1 MKMDKPRDFEYNLIK
16 EGNAH
21 EVQSRGINAGHEV
34 LQILA
39 DASELKKKRGGENR
53 ACQGRRTSAF
63 WVRTRS
69 GGVEFKENILRLVN
83 VERAVTNASGEK
95 YPE

>member
-21 EVQSRGINAGHEV
+21 EVQSRGINASNED
-34 LQILA
+34 LKIRA

-53 ACQGRRTSAF
+53 ACQGGAN
-63 WVRTRS
+63 V
-69 GGVEFKENILRLVN
+69 GVLGQDKIWG
-83 VERAVTNASGEK
+83 S
-95 YPE
+95 